1 MADPGV
7 PRVSWRMVLAAITAS
22 AALYV
27 WGLDNAP
34 VYLGGDEAHF
44 AVHGAAIARDGR
56 NLDGMRFPL
65 FVNLWD
71 PKGDQTPTDLQS
83 RWYQPMLFYI
93 TALELR
99 LLPLTE
105 TTLRLPTAL
114 IAGALIPLLMFCVG
128 LRLFRSPLLAGVAAM
143 FVALSPTQFILGRQA
158 LDYVLPLPFI
168 LGWLWCVV
176 AFLQG
181 GSLKL
186 VAAAG
191 LLLGVGFYSYI
202 ACWVFMPLC
211 LAMTW
216 GAVLLSKRP
225 DAIRACMVVTAAFAV
240 CLVPALVWFLQH
252 PEMLLNTLGRY
263 RLAADATDQ
272 GGLALGKV
280 LNTEAL
286 AGPLDV
292 YLSFFDPRM
301 LFINGGPVPTTSLG
315 RSGVFLLPVAA
326 LLPVGLYAIAAGR
339 LQWPIA
345 FLLVTGWLLAPIPGA
360 LAVEGGMI
368 QRGLPLILFTA
379 FIAAAGLGVVTTSRG
394 LLRRVVVAGVLGA
407 SLLQFGY
414 VYRDY
419 FTHYQLR
426 SAFYYDSIAFVHV
439 AADLLSEPEV
449 PAVYFSREL
458 DDVGSKWRFYV
469 TKHRREEL
477 LDRTHY
483 VDALDPALDAARAG
497 SLLVVYAD
505 GPTARALIKG
515 GIWQPRK
522 EIADIDNRPASL
534 VLERAA
540 R

>member
-1 MADPGV
+1 M
-7 PRVSWRMVLAAITAS
+7 SWRSVLAAITAS

-44 AVHGAAIARDGR
+44 AVHGAAIAKDGR

-105 TTLRLPTAL
+105 TTLRLPTAM
-114 IAGALIPLLMFCVG
+114 IAGAVIPLLMFCVG
-128 LRLFRSPLLAGVAAM
+128 LRLFGAASLAGVAAM
-143 FVALSPTQFILGRQA
+143 FVALSPTHFILGRQA
-158 LDYVLPLPFI
+158 LDYVLPLPFV

-181 GSLKL
+181 GSLRFA
-186 VAAAG
+186 AAAG

-225 DAIRACMVVTAAFAV
+225 DGIRACIIATAAFAV
-240 CLVPALVWFLQH
+240 CLVPALVWFLHH

-263 RLAADATDQ
+263 RLAADATEQ
-272 GGLALGKV
+272 GGLALNKV

-286 AGPLDV
+286 SGPFGV

-326 LLPVGLYAIAAGR
+326 LLPVGIYALAIGR
-339 LQWPIA
+339 LQRPIA
-345 FLLVTGWLLAPIPGA
+345 FLLVAGWLLAPIPGA

-368 QRGLPLILFTA
+368 QRGLPLILFVSL
-379 FIAAAGLGVVTTSRG
+379 IAAAGFGVLIERRG
-394 LLRRVVVAGVLGA
+394 LLKRVVVAGVLGA
-407 SLLQFGY
+407 SVLQFVY

-419 FTHYQLR
+419 FTHYKLR
-426 SAFYYDSIAFVHV
+426 SAFYYDSIAFVQV
-439 AADLLSEPEV
+439 AADLLSEPDV

-469 TKHRREEL
+469 TKHQREEL
-477 LDRTHY
+477 LERTHY
-483 VDALDPALDAARAG
+483 VEALDPALNTAPAG

-505 GPTARALIKG
+505 GPTARALFNG
-515 GIWQPRK
+515 GNWQLRRA
-522 EIADIDNRPASL
+522 IADVDNRPAA
-534 VLERAA
+534 VILERKPQ
-540 R
+540 